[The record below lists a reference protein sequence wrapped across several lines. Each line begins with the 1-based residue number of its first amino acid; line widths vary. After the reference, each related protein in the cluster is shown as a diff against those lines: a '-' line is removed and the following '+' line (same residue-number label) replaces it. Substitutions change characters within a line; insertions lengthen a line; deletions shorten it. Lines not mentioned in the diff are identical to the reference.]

1 MRKNFL
7 FIFAIT
13 VLMSASKVINA
24 EEPMIVELDEATAK
38 SLQGGSST
46 KATPTI
52 APVPKASTPTV
63 TKAAPAPKTTAPKT
77 TASKSNTHTSKANTA
92 STNKS
97 KATSAVPL
105 KPFRENEEI
114 IPNTSRPSNGAIGSD
129 ERYWY
134 WRNQIVNQAQ
144 VHLSQK
150 KESNPFYKLKVKV
163 SSQDSKLKLSDVKYD
178 NDRNLIHAYMQAI
191 LEDPRILDFLI
202 REGNVD
208 VHQKSSM
215 GLTPLMELLAGFSPS
230 QYPNTYNTVVQ
241 KLVYYSRSTSNQS
254 PQTSSGKLYEKD
266 NNGHSALNYAIFQA
280 NPDAVKIILDNTPR
294 NEWTFQMAQQDKS
307 FNIPINYAKMSQ
319 FTKQEPY
326 VARDGKTYYKTVAF
340 KVNPNVQKNILNILQ
355 TYGSPVDTIAA
366 QAYLASLKAQ

>member
-7 FIFAIT
+7 FLFAIT